1 MCYVIIN
8 NGAWAAPGRVYT
20 TGARAAPGLVW
31 TRGACADPGRVYTTR
46 ALAAP
51 ESVWKI
57 GACAGLEIATPQGPE
72 LHSDVSGQKET
83 VLVWTCLHPRRL
95 SCTWTCLRY
104 RGLYC
109 TWACLQHRSLE
120 VCPLGNIGN
129 SVHGN
134 YHGIPRNF
142 VWLCDMEFHE
152 IPRNFRQFS
161 TEYGSY
167 GSTKNRW
174 DSVDTLN
181 GILRGLGKQNHEKNL
196 KS

>member
-72 LHSDVSGQKET
+72 LHSDMSGQKET

-142 VWLCDMEFHE
+142 VRLCDMEFHE

-161 TEYGSY
+161 TEYGS
-167 GSTKNRW
+167 TKNRW
-174 DSVDTLN
+174 NSVDTLN